1 MKVAC
6 SFFILGNVFG
16 YFGNFL
22 YIFLGPGSLIQA
34 IKTIILLISYFIQS
48 MSSALV
54 ASCPID
60 ELDINSFVYS
70 RPTVCAGFGL
80 TQVAIGF
87 FVGPYFPV
95 TVIAYFNAFLFFI
108 YAFRP
113 CCEGCRIYRMLPRVI
128 VLLEVFCYDYLVRC
142 MLREW
147 PKEKVSHANTICLT
161 VWCALSFL
169 LQAWLW
175 WKNVKNTIRF
185 YAIAFVAMSF
195 NGIFQLLEGLDL
207 VLKYTKVAEG
217 LELQIVLWECF
228 VGTFCLLMPL
238 AAVIAIG
245 RQRFYGVVAKWLSQ
259 RRSRRLQ
266 DGAFMAM
273 LLDSSFVQKG
283 QPWWMPEAEVSKV
296 SKASSSPVIS
306 TDFAEAEL
314 MPNMDQRPHFVLGSI
329 VEISEDRQG
338 FQVKCYAESE
348 TMQVKRIQETLP
360 WPKLLQKAF
369 RNLRCVDWK
378 TQSFEIWKSSTGPGF
393 DLSRPVGPNE
403 VIDFFVSHSWSDD
416 AWQKWQLLQ
425 AVADDFH
432 GKNGRFPTLWV
443 DKFCINQRQIADG
456 LRLLPVNVMA
466 CRQVLV
472 LAGPTYPTRLWCAW
486 ELCVLLSFTSLQEA
500 LNSIRVKHF
509 HPDSL
514 KQLAHFTCRVSRCFD
529 PNEELRLRRVITAIG
544 QEHFEEKIQNLGQL
558 MLERENNTSQT
569 LMDVHLTVAV
579 SETDDLDADKVDS
592 LVEEHF

>member
-1 MKVAC
+1 M
-6 SFFILGNVFG
+6 
-16 YFGNFL
+16 
-22 YIFLGPGSLIQA
+22 
-34 IKTIILLISYFIQS
+34 
-48 MSSALV
+48 
-54 ASCPID
+54 
-60 ELDINSFVYS
+60 
-70 RPTVCAGFGL
+70 
-80 TQVAIGF
+80 
-87 FVGPYFPV
+87 
-95 TVIAYFNAFLFFI
+95 
-108 YAFRP
+108 
-113 CCEGCRIYRMLPRVI
+113 
-128 VLLEVFCYDYLVRC
+128 
-142 MLREW
+142 
-147 PKEKVSHANTICLT
+147 
-161 VWCALSFL
+161 
-169 LQAWLW
+169 
-175 WKNVKNTIRF
+175 KNTIRF
-185 YAIAFVAMSF
+185 YALAFVCMSF
-195 NGIFQLLEGLDL
+195 NGIFQLIEGLDL
-207 VLKYTKVAEG
+207 VLKYTQVADG
-217 LELQIVLWECF
+217 LELEIVLWECF

-245 RQRFYGVVAKWLSQ
+245 RQRFYDVLAKWLSQ

-273 LLDSSFVQKG
+273 LLDSSFVEMG

-296 SKASSSPVIS
+296 SKVSSSPVIS

-338 FQVKCYAESE
+338 FQVKCDAESE
-348 TMQVKRIQETLP
+348 TMQVKRTQETLP

-393 DLSRPVGPNE
+393 DLSRPVGPKE

-456 LRLLPVNVMA
+456 LRVLPVNVMA

-486 ELCVLLSFTSLQEA
+486 ELCVLLSFMSLQEA

-514 KQLAHFTCRVSRCFD
+514 KQLAHFTCGVSRCFD
-529 PNEELRLRRVITAIG
+529 PNEELRLRRVIAAIG

-558 MLERENNTSQT
+558 TLERESNTSQS

-579 SETDDLDADKVDS
+579 SETDDVDADKVDS
-592 LVEEHF
+592 LVEGHF